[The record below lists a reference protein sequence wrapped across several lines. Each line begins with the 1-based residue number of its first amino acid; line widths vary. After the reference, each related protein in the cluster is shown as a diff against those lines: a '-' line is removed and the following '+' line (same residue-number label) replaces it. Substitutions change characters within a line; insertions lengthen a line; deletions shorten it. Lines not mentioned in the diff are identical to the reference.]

1 MFLIYTFDQYLILLI
16 KITSQNIYNGLKFG
30 QSIFEFGFAM
40 YYTWSCILIYIRLSQ
55 RYNGIFRFKG
65 REKKKTKKI
74 SNYSCT
80 RIYSSFRWSI
90 LRYGKLSCKK
100 YTLSRLAKCNT
111 VVSWAILYQETHFVV
126 LFSSLYFLFKHI
138 TF

>member
-1 MFLIYTFDQYLILLI
+1 MFLIHIFVQYLILLVRT
-16 KITSQNIYNGLKFG
+16 TSQNIYNGLKLG
-30 QSIFEFGFAM
+30 QSIFEFRLAM
-40 YYTWSCILIYIRLSQ
+40 YYTWSCTNICHKD
-55 RYNGIFRFKG
+55 NGISRFKG

-80 RIYSSFRWSI
+80 RIYSSFRWSV

-111 VVSWAILYQETHFVV
+111 VVSWAILCQETYFVI
-126 LFSSLYFLFKHI
+126 LFPSLYFFFKRI
-138 TF
+138 IF